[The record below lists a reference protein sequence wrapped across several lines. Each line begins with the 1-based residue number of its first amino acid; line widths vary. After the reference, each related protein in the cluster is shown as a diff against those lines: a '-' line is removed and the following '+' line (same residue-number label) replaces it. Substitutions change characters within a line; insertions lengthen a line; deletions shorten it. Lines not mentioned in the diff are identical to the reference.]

1 MVFCVLVSGSYV
13 ALLPYPL
20 WLQHQG
26 ATQMKSRRHRPNFQ
40 QKEVQNICSHA
51 ELTIQGARGPDF
63 LSDSASHLLCD
74 LGLAAS
80 PL

>member
-1 MVFCVLVSGSYV
+1 
-13 ALLPYPL
+13 
-20 WLQHQG
+20 
-26 ATQMKSRRHRPNFQ
+26 MKSRRHRPNFQ